1 MQQIDDGDLS
11 PEIITAIATKLE
23 VPEKD
28 VVSMNGRLAGPD
40 HSLNAPKA
48 IDGDGEWQDWLVD
61 ERENQEQQ
69 FADNEELEKRT
80 QLLKV
85 AMGSLAVRERHI
97 LSQRKLVDTPLT
109 LEELSKEY
117 GISRERVRQI
127 EARAFEK
134 LQKHIK
140 ELAVN
145 EKLWPEQTVLG
156 K

>member
-1 MQQIDDGDLS
+1 MD
-11 PEIITAIATKLE
+11 
-23 VPEKD
+23 
-28 VVSMNGRLAGPD
+28 
-40 HSLNAPKA
+40 
-48 IDGDGEWQDWLVD
+48 
-61 ERENQEQQ
+61 
-69 FADNEELEKRT
+69 
-80 QLLKV
+80 
-85 AMGSLAVRERHI
+85 SLAARERHI
-97 LSQRKLVDTPLT
+97 LLQRKLVDTPLT

-145 EKLWPEQTVLG
+145 EKLWPEQIGLG